1 MKPLIT
7 KIVVAVLVTVALAGC
22 GVLTQGAA
30 TQESAMQWLQRQPLS
45 DG

>member
-22 GVLTQGAA
+22 GALTQGTV
-30 TQESAMQWLQRQPLS
+30 TQESATQWLQRQAPS
-45 DG
+45 D